1 VVLDRDRNVGTDAAA
16 GDAAAG
22 DAAAAVAAGEA
33 AALIAAASSIDLHI
47 PRTMRA
53 LVKVRP
59 EAGAELREVPVPRP
73 GPGEILIRL
82 EAVSLC
88 GTDLH
93 IYRWDPWAQGRLGK
107 YLPRIFG
114 HEMAGRVVAHGPGTG
129 AVPLGTRVAAETH
142 LVDWTCYQCR
152 TGREHVCA
160 NLRILGVDA
169 DGAFAEYMV
178 LPERNAWPSEG
189 LAPEIAAIQEP
200 MGNAVFATFVEE
212 ITTAT
217 VAVLGCGPIGLM
229 AVAICRFA
237 GASRVFATDVMPHR
251 REMAARMGSDC
262 VLDATGDVVAEIRRE
277 TGGVG
282 VDVVLEM
289 SGADA
294 AIHQAFE
301 MVTNGGRVSLLGL
314 PSRPVTLDLNDA
326 IIFRGLRVYGITG
339 RKLWETWYKTAA
351 LLREGLNVSPI
362 ITHRLP
368 LSRYAEA
375 FDLLAEGVAGKVVLL
390 PQEGAIAEP
399 EPEPESTSESMVNEG
414 GAV

>member
-1 VVLDRDRNVGTDAAA
+1 MSGPNANPTADEST
-16 GDAAAG
+16 
-22 DAAAAVAAGEA
+22 AAVAAA
-33 AALIAAASSIDLHI
+33 TSIDLRI

-59 EAGAELREVPVPRP
+59 EAGAELLEVPVPMP

-93 IYRWDPWAQGRLGK
+93 IYRWDPWAQSRLGN

-178 LPERNAWPSEG
+178 LPERNAWPSQG
-189 LAPEIAAIQEP
+189 LSPELAAIQEP
-200 MGNAVFATFVEE
+200 MGNAVYATFVEE
-212 ITTAT
+212 ITTAS

-251 REMAARMGSDC
+251 REMAAKMGADC
-262 VLDATGDVVAEIRRE
+262 VLDATGDVVEEIRRE

-289 SGADA
+289 SGAEA

-301 MVTNGGRVSLLGL
+301 MTTNGGRVSLLGL
-314 PSRPVTLDLNDA
+314 TSRPVTLALNSA
-326 IIFRGLRVYGITG
+326 IIFRGVRVYGITG
-339 RKLWETWYKTAA
+339 RELWRTWYKTAA
-351 LLREGLNVSPI
+351 LLREGLDVSPI

-368 LSRYAEA
+368 LSRYEEA
-375 FDLLAEGVAGKVVLL
+375 FDLLAQGIAGKVVLL
-390 PQEGAIAEP
+390 PQESDAAEV
-399 EPEPESTSESMVNEG
+399 EPTADSASASNSMISEG
-414 GAV
+414 GPT

>member
-1 VVLDRDRNVGTDAAA
+1 VGLSAGAART
-16 GDAAAG
+16 
-22 DAAAAVAAGEA
+22 VAK
-33 AALIAAASSIDLHI
+33 AASSASVIATATSIDLRI

-53 LVKVRP
+53 LVKAEPR
-59 EAGAELREVPVPRP
+59 AGAALREVPVPLP
-73 GPGEILIRL
+73 GPGELLIRL

-93 IYRWDPWAQGRLGK
+93 IYRWDEWAQGRLGK
-107 YLPRIFG
+107 YLPRVFG

-160 NLRILGVDA
+160 NLKILGVDA
-169 DGAFAEYMV
+169 DGAFAEYMT
-178 LPERNAWPSEG
+178 LPERNAWPSEE
-189 LAPEIAAIQEP
+189 LSPEIAAIQEP

-229 AVAICRFA
+229 AVAICKFA

-251 REMAARMGSDC
+251 REMAARMGADC
-262 VLDATGDVVAEIRRE
+262 VLDGAGDVEAEIRRE
-277 TGGVG
+277 TGGTG

-289 SGADA
+289 SGAEA
-294 AIHQAFE
+294 AVHQAFRIA
-301 MVTNGGRVSLLGL
+301 TNGGRVSLLGV
-314 PSRPVTLDLNDA
+314 PSRPITLDFSDA

-339 RKLWETWYKTAA
+339 RQLWGTWYKTAA
-351 LLREGLNVSPI
+351 LLREGLDVSPI
-362 ITHRLP
+362 ITDRLP
-368 LSRYAEA
+368 LSRYEEA
-375 FDLLAEGVAGKVVLL
+375 FDLLAQGVAGKVVLQ
-390 PQEGAIAEP
+390 PQESA
-399 EPEPESTSESMVNEG
+399 EG
-414 GAV
+414 GAR

>member
-1 VVLDRDRNVGTDAAA
+1 MTESQ
-16 GDAAAG
+16 
-22 DAAAAVAAGEA
+22 EA
-33 AALIAAASSIDLHI
+33 AASPIAAASSLDLRI
-47 PRTMRA
+47 PKTMQA
-53 LVKVRP
+53 LVKARP
-59 EAGAELREVPVPRP
+59 EAGAELREVPVPHP
-73 GPGEILIRL
+73 GPGEVLIRL

-114 HEMAGRVVAHGPGTG
+114 HEMAGRVVAHGSGTG

-189 LAPEIAAIQEP
+189 LSPEVAAIQEP
-200 MGNAVFATFVEE
+200 MGNAVFATFVED
-212 ITTAT
+212 ITTAG

-229 AVAICRFA
+229 AIAICRFA

-262 VLDATGDVVAEIRRE
+262 VLDAAGDVVEEIRRE
-277 TGGVG
+277 TGGTG

-289 SGADA
+289 SGAEA

-301 MVTNGGRVSLLGL
+301 MTTNGGRVSLLGL

-339 RKLWETWYKTAA
+339 RELWRTWYKTAA
-351 LLREGLNVSPI
+351 LLREGLDVTPI

-368 LSRYAEA
+368 LARYEEA
-375 FDLLAEGVAGKVVLL
+375 FDLLAQGVAGKVVLL
-390 PQEGAIAEP
+390 PGEDEGR
-399 EPEPESTSESMVNEG
+399 EPESTAESMVNEG
-414 GAV
+414 GAA

>member
-1 VVLDRDRNVGTDAAA
+1 VVSDRDQAAAPDAAFPIGADIDDA
-16 GDAAAG
+16 GADAVATRAAA
-22 DAAAAVAAGEA
+22 A
-33 AALIAAASSIDLHI
+33 AALIATAGSVDLRI

-53 LVKVRP
+53 LVKARP

-73 GPGEILIRL
+73 GPGELLIRL

-169 DGAFAEYMV
+169 DGAFAEYMC

-189 LAPEIAAIQEP
+189 LSPEIAAIQEP

-212 ITTAT
+212 ITTAS

-229 AVAICRFA
+229 AVAICKFA

-251 REMAARMGSDC
+251 REMAARMGADF
-262 VLDATGDVVAEIRRE
+262 VLDGAGDVVAEIRRE
-277 TGGVG
+277 TGGTG

-289 SGADA
+289 SGAEA
-294 AIHQAFE
+294 AIQQAFE
-301 MVTNGGRVSLLGL
+301 MTTNGGRVSLLGL
-314 PSRPVTLDLNDA
+314 PSRPVTIDLNDA

-351 LLREGLNVSPI
+351 LLREGLDVSPI
-362 ITHRLP
+362 ITQRLP
-368 LSRYAEA
+368 LSAYAEA
-375 FDLLAEGVAGKVVLL
+375 FDLLAQGVAGKVVLL
-390 PQEGAIAEP
+390 PQEG
-399 EPEPESTSESMVNEG
+399 
-414 GAV
+414 

>member
-1 VVLDRDRNVGTDAAA
+1 VLNDRLIGSGETASDETAS
-16 GDAAAG
+16 
-22 DAAAAVAAGEA
+22 VAA
-33 AALIAAASSIDLHI
+33 IASASAIDLRI

-53 LVKVRP
+53 IVKARP

-73 GPGEILIRL
+73 GLGEVLIRL

-93 IYRWDPWAQGRLGK
+93 IYRWDPWAQSRLAQH
-107 YLPRIFG
+107 LPRIFG

-189 LAPEIAAIQEP
+189 LSPEIAAIQEP
-200 MGNAVFATFVEE
+200 MGNAVFATFVED
-212 ITTAT
+212 ITTST

-262 VLDATGDVVAEIRRE
+262 VLDGAGDVVAEIRRE
-277 TGGVG
+277 TGGTG

-289 SGADA
+289 SGAES

-301 MVTNGGRVSLLGL
+301 MTTNGGRVSLLGL
-314 PSRPVTLDLNDA
+314 PSRPVTLDLNNA

-339 RKLWETWYKTAA
+339 RELWRTWYKTAA
-351 LLREGLNVSPI
+351 LLREGLDVGPI

-368 LSRYAEA
+368 LARFEEA
-375 FDLLAEGVAGKVVLL
+375 FDLLAQGVAGKVVLL
-390 PQEGAIAEP
+390 PGQAEDGEASEIG
-399 EPEPESTSESMVNEG
+399 EPGSTAESMVNEG
-414 GAV
+414 GAA

>member
-1 VVLDRDRNVGTDAAA
+1 MGGDPDPAVGAS
-16 GDAAAG
+16 
-22 DAAAAVAAGEA
+22 VANERSV
-33 AALIAAASSIDLHI
+33 IAAATSVDLRI
-47 PRTMRA
+47 PKTMRA
-53 LVKVRP
+53 LVKARP

-73 GPGEILIRL
+73 GPGEVLIRL
-82 EAVSLC
+82 EAVSFC

-93 IYRWDPWAQGRLGK
+93 IYRWDPWAEGRMGGK
-107 YLPRIFG
+107 LPRIFG

-169 DGAFAEYMV
+169 DGAFAEYMC
-178 LPERNAWPSEG
+178 LPERNAWPSED

-212 ITTAT
+212 VTTAS

-229 AVAICRFA
+229 AAAICSFA
-237 GASRVFATDVMPHR
+237 GANPVIATDILPHR
-251 REMAARMGSDC
+251 REMAARMGADV
-262 VLDATGDVVAEIRRE
+262 VLDPSAVDVVEEVRRL
-277 TGGVG
+277 TGGTG

-289 SGADA
+289 SGAES

-301 MVTNGGRVSLLGL
+301 ICTNGGRVSLLGL

-339 RKLWETWYKTAA
+339 RQLWGTWYKTAA
-351 LLREGLNVSPI
+351 LLREGLDVSPI

-368 LSRYAEA
+368 FGRYAEA
-375 FDLLAEGVAGKVVLL
+375 FDLLGQGVAGKVVLL
-390 PQEGAIAEP
+390 PQEG
-399 EPEPESTSESMVNEG
+399 
-414 GAV
+414 

>member
-1 VVLDRDRNVGTDAAA
+1 VLNDRLIGSGETASDETAS
-16 GDAAAG
+16 
-22 DAAAAVAAGEA
+22 VAA
-33 AALIAAASSIDLHI
+33 IASASAIDLRI

-53 LVKVRP
+53 IVKARP

-73 GPGEILIRL
+73 GLGEVLIRL

-93 IYRWDPWAQGRLGK
+93 IYRWDPWAQSRLARH
-107 YLPRIFG
+107 LPRIFG

-189 LAPEIAAIQEP
+189 LSPEIAAIQEP
-200 MGNAVFATFVEE
+200 MGNAVFATFVED
-212 ITTAT
+212 ITTST

-262 VLDATGDVVAEIRRE
+262 VLDGAGDVVAEIRRE
-277 TGGVG
+277 TGGTG

-289 SGADA
+289 SGAES

-301 MVTNGGRVSLLGL
+301 MTTNGGRVSLLGL
-314 PSRPVTLDLNDA
+314 PSRPVTLDLNNA

-339 RKLWETWYKTAA
+339 RELWRTWYKTAA
-351 LLREGLNVSPI
+351 LLREGLDVGPI

-368 LSRYAEA
+368 LARFEEA
-375 FDLLAEGVAGKVVLL
+375 FDLLAQGVAGKVVLL
-390 PQEGAIAEP
+390 PGQAEDGEASEIG
-399 EPEPESTSESMVNEG
+399 EPGSTAESMVNEG
-414 GAV
+414 GAA

>member
-1 VVLDRDRNVGTDAAA
+1 MLNDRLIGSGETASDETAS
-16 GDAAAG
+16 
-22 DAAAAVAAGEA
+22 VAA
-33 AALIAAASSIDLHI
+33 IASASAIDLRI

-53 LVKVRP
+53 IVKARP

-73 GPGEILIRL
+73 GLGEVLIRL

-93 IYRWDPWAQGRLGK
+93 IYRWDPWAQSRLAQH
-107 YLPRIFG
+107 LPRIFG

-189 LAPEIAAIQEP
+189 LSPEIAAIQEP
-200 MGNAVFATFVEE
+200 MGNAVFATFVED
-212 ITTAT
+212 ITTST

-262 VLDATGDVVAEIRRE
+262 VLDGAGDVVAEIRRE
-277 TGGVG
+277 TGGTG

-289 SGADA
+289 SGAES

-301 MVTNGGRVSLLGL
+301 MTTNGGRVSLLGL
-314 PSRPVTLDLNDA
+314 PSRPVTLDLNNA

-339 RKLWETWYKTAA
+339 RELWRTWYKTAA
-351 LLREGLNVSPI
+351 LLREGLDVGPI

-368 LSRYAEA
+368 LARFEEA
-375 FDLLAEGVAGKVVLL
+375 FDLLAQGVAGKVVLL
-390 PQEGAIAEP
+390 PGQAEDGEASEIG
-399 EPEPESTSESMVNEG
+399 EPGSTAESMVNEG
-414 GAV
+414 GAA

>member
-1 VVLDRDRNVGTDAAA
+1 VSEPGATSP
-16 GDAAAG
+16 
-22 DAAAAVAAGEA
+22 
-33 AALIAAASSIDLHI
+33 IAAATSIDLRI

-59 EAGAELREVPVPRP
+59 EAGAEMREVPVPRP
-73 GPGEILIRL
+73 GPGEVLIRL

-93 IYRWDPWAQGRLGK
+93 IYRWDPWAEQRLGK

-169 DGAFAEYMV
+169 DGAFAEYMC
-178 LPERNAWPSEG
+178 LPERNAWPSDG

-251 REMAARMGSDC
+251 REMAARMGADC
-262 VLDATGDVVAEIRRE
+262 VLDGASDVVAEIRRE
-277 TGGVG
+277 TGGTG

-289 SGADA
+289 SGAES

-301 MVTNGGRVSLLGL
+301 MTTNGGRVSLLGL
-314 PSRPVTLDLNDA
+314 PSRPVTIDLNDA

-351 LLREGLNVSPI
+351 LLREGLDVGPI

-368 LSRYAEA
+368 LSRYADA

-390 PQEGAIAEP
+390 PQEA
-399 EPEPESTSESMVNEG
+399 
-414 GAV
+414 

>member
-1 VVLDRDRNVGTDAAA
+1 MSEPGATSP
-16 GDAAAG
+16 
-22 DAAAAVAAGEA
+22 
-33 AALIAAASSIDLHI
+33 IAAATSLDLRI

-53 LVKVRP
+53 VVKARP

-73 GPGEILIRL
+73 GPGEVLIRL

-93 IYRWDPWAQGRLGK
+93 IYRWDPWAQSRLGK

-169 DGAFAEYMV
+169 DGAFAEYMC
-178 LPERNAWPSEG
+178 LPERNAWPSDG

-229 AVAICRFA
+229 AVAICKFA

-251 REMAARMGSDC
+251 REMAARMGADC
-262 VLDATGDVVAEIRRE
+262 VLDGAGDVAAEIRRE
-277 TGGVG
+277 TGGTG

-289 SGADA
+289 SGAES

-301 MVTNGGRVSLLGL
+301 MTTNGGRVSLLGL
-314 PSRPVTLDLNDA
+314 PSRPVTIDLNDA

-351 LLREGLNVSPI
+351 LLREGLDVRPI

-368 LSRYAEA
+368 LSRYADA
-375 FDLLAEGVAGKVVLL
+375 FELLAQGVAGKVVLL
-390 PQEGAIAEP
+390 PQEA
-399 EPEPESTSESMVNEG
+399 
-414 GAV
+414 